1 MNSINIIGRLTRE
14 PELKTLTSGT
24 SALSGT
30 IAYNERV
37 KGEEV
42 SMFFDFTAYG
52 RTAELIDQ
60 YCHKGEMI
68 ALTGKLQQRTY
79 TARDGS
85 EKKAIEILVNEMT
98 LLPNEKKKGEV
109 QAAVKKEVKQWVDE
123 DMKQEAKNKFGDI
136 DKWQTVNME
145 EGDLPF

>member
-30 IAYNERV
+30 IAYNERE

-60 YCHKGEMI
+60 YCHKGEMV

-98 LLPNEKKKGEV
+98 LLPKEKKRGEV
-109 QAAVKKEVKQWVDE
+109 ANIVKEDLKEQIRNKVD
-123 DMKQEAKNKFGDI
+123 DMDRFA
-136 DKWQTVNME
+136 TVDLDT
-145 EGDLPF
+145 GDLPF

>member
-60 YCHKGEMI
+60 YVHKGEMV

-98 LLPNEKKKGEV
+98 LLPNERKRGEV
-109 QAAVKKEVKQWVDE
+109 QAIVKR
-123 DMKQEAKNKFGDI
+123 DMQEQARNKIADI
-136 DKWQTVNME
+136 DKFATVE
-145 EGDLPF
+145 LDTGDLPF

>member
-1 MNSINIIGRLTRE
+1 MNSINIVGRLTRE

-37 KGEEV
+37 KGEDV

-52 RTAELIDQ
+52 RTADLIDQ

-98 LLPNEKKKGEV
+98 LLPKEKKRGEV
-109 QAAVKKEVKQWVDE
+109 ANIVKEDLKEQAR
-123 DMKQEAKNKFGDI
+123 NKIADI
-136 DKWQTVNME
+136 DKFATVE
-145 EGDLPF
+145 LEPGDLPFT

>member
-1 MNSINIIGRLTRE
+1 MNSINIIGRLTRD

-37 KGEEV
+37 KGENV
-42 SMFFDFTAYG
+42 AMFFDFTCYG

-60 YCHKGEMI
+60 YCHQGDMI

-85 EKKAIEILVNEMT
+85 EKKAIEILANEMT
-98 LLPNEKKKGEV
+98 LLPNERKRGEV
-109 QAAVKKEVKQWVDE
+109 QAIVKR
-123 DMKQEAKNKFGDI
+123 DMQEQAKNKIADI
-136 DKWQTVNME
+136 DKFAE
-145 EGDLPF
+145 IDLEPGDLPFT

>member
-1 MNSINIIGRLTRE
+1 MNSINIIGRLVRD

-30 IAYNERV
+30 IAYNEP
-37 KGEEV
+37 KKDGPV
-42 SMFFDFTAYG
+42 SMFFDFVAYG

-60 YCHKGEMI
+60 YCHKGDMI
-68 ALTGKLQQRTY
+68 GLSGKLQQRSY

-98 LLPNEKKKGEV
+98 LLPNERKRGEV
-109 QAAVKKEVKQWVDE
+109 ANIVKKDLHEQL
-123 DMKQEAKNKFGDI
+123 QNKVADI
-136 DKWQTVNME
+136 DKWATVEMDT
-145 EGDLPF
+145 GDLPF

>member
-60 YCHKGEMI
+60 YCHKGDMI

-85 EKKAIEILVNEMT
+85 EKKAIEILANEMT
-98 LLPNEKKKGEV
+98 LLPNERKRGEV
-109 QAAVKKEVKQWVDE
+109 QAIVKR
-123 DMKQEAKNKFGDI
+123 DMHEQARNKIADI
-136 DKWQTVNME
+136 DKFATVE
-145 EGDLPF
+145 LDTGDLPF

>member
-60 YCHKGEMI
+60 YCHKGEMV

-85 EKKAIEILVNEMT
+85 EKRAIEILVNEMT
-98 LLPNEKKKGEV
+98 LLPKEKKRGEV
-109 QAAVKKEVKQWVDE
+109 ANIVKEDLKEQAR
-123 DMKQEAKNKFGDI
+123 NKLGDI
-136 DKWQTVNME
+136 DKFAAVDLDT
-145 EGDLPF
+145 GDLPF

>member
-1 MNSINIIGRLTRE
+1 MNSINIIGRLVRD

-24 SALSGT
+24 AALSGT
-30 IAYNERV
+30 IAYNEMK
-37 KGEEV
+37 KGEAV

-60 YCHKGEMI
+60 YCHKGDMI

-85 EKKAIEILVNEMT
+85 EKKTVEILVNEMT
-98 LLPNEKKKGEV
+98 LLPNERKRGEV
-109 QAAVKKEVKQWVDE
+109 ANIVKE
-123 DMKQEAKNKFGDI
+123 DMKQQMQNKVADI
-136 DKWQTVNME
+136 DKFATVE
-145 EGDLPF
+145 LDTGDLPF

>member
-60 YCHKGEMI
+60 YCHKGEMV

-98 LLPNEKKKGEV
+98 LLPKEKKRGEV
-109 QAAVKKEVKQWVDE
+109 ANMVKEDLKEQAR
-123 DMKQEAKNKFGDI
+123 NKLGDI
-136 DKWQTVNME
+136 DKFATVE
-145 EGDLPF
+145 LDTGDLPFT

>member
-60 YCHKGEMI
+60 YCHKGDMI
-68 ALTGKLQQRTY
+68 ALTGKLQRRTY

-98 LLPNEKKKGEV
+98 LLPKEKKRGEV
-109 QAAVKKEVKQWVDE
+109 ANIVKEDLKEQIRNKVD
-123 DMKQEAKNKFGDI
+123 DMDRFA
-136 DKWQTVNME
+136 TVDLDT
-145 EGDLPF
+145 GDLPF

>member
-37 KGEEV
+37 KGEDV

-60 YCHKGEMI
+60 YVHKGEMI

-98 LLPNEKKKGEV
+98 LLPNERKRGEV
-109 QAAVKKEVKQWVDE
+109 QAIVKEDLKEQ
-123 DMKQEAKNKFGDI
+123 ARNKLGDI
-136 DKWQTVNME
+136 DKFAE
-145 EGDLPF
+145 IDLEPGDLPFT

>member
-60 YCHKGEMI
+60 YCHKGEMV
-68 ALTGKLQQRTY
+68 ALTGKLQQRSY

-98 LLPNEKKKGEV
+98 LLPKEKKRGEV
-109 QAAVKKEVKQWVDE
+109 ANIVKEDLKEQIRNKVD
-123 DMKQEAKNKFGDI
+123 DMDRFA
-136 DKWQTVNME
+136 TVDLDT
-145 EGDLPF
+145 GDLPFT

>member
-60 YCHKGEMI
+60 YCHKGEMV

-98 LLPNEKKKGEV
+98 LLPKEKKRGEV
-109 QAAVKKEVKQWVDE
+109 ANIVKEDLKEQIRNKVD
-123 DMKQEAKNKFGDI
+123 DMDRFA
-136 DKWQTVNME
+136 TVDLDT
-145 EGDLPF
+145 GDLPF

>member
-60 YCHKGEMI
+60 YCHKGEMV
-68 ALTGKLQQRTY
+68 ALTGKLQQRSY

-98 LLPNEKKKGEV
+98 LLPNERKRGEV
-109 QAAVKKEVKQWVDE
+109 ANMVKEDLKEQIRNKVD
-123 DMKQEAKNKFGDI
+123 DMDRFA
-136 DKWQTVNME
+136 TVDLDT
-145 EGDLPF
+145 GDLPF

>member
-60 YCHKGEMI
+60 YCHKGEMV

-98 LLPNEKKKGEV
+98 LLPKEKKRGEV
-109 QAAVKKEVKQWVDE
+109 ANIVKEDLKEQAR
-123 DMKQEAKNKFGDI
+123 NKLGDI
-136 DKWQTVNME
+136 DKFATVE
-145 EGDLPF
+145 LDTGDLPF